1 MTIARRQFVQGL
13 AATGALAATSGPV
26 FAQSAPI
33 TLKWANNIP
42 ATHPSTVRIKEAA
55 ALEWGLIDAIEDRA
69 TA

>member
-1 MTIARRQFVQGL
+1 MTLDRRQFVQGI
-13 AATGALAATSGPV
+13 AATGALAASAPSV

-55 ALEWGLIDAIEDRA
+55 DKDLKKGN
-69 TA
+69 